1 MRPQLQRGTDH
12 DQCNPDPFT
21 HRRVLPA
28 TRNNDRLRFAQP
40 RRNCG

>member
-1 MRPQLQRGTDH
+1 MRPQLLRGTDH
-12 DQCNPDPFT
+12 DQCNPFT

-40 RRNCG
+40 PRNCG